1 MSGMFGKK
9 SPEIKKQDTLEDEKK
24 DEKDEKTNKT
34 SGFFGKK
41 SPKI

>member
-1 MSGMFGKK
+1 MFGKK